1 VNASGAL
8 SRTRKTNNDMSD
20 TQALRRD
27 PNFTW
32 LMSGGVIS
40 ALGDQF
46 TLIALP
52 WLVLQLTGDPLALGV
67 MVAAMG
73 IPRAVLILFGG
84 ALVDRYSPK
93 NVLMLTKHANT
104 VLLAILAALVLSG
117 NATLP
122 LVAALGI
129 GLSVASAFSIPA
141 GTSMLAMRRRAA
153 ACWILTCGPPKGQ
166 PEPSVMSTRRPCARP
181 WRLAKETASRNSVD
195 R

>member
-1 VNASGAL
+1 
-8 SRTRKTNNDMSD
+8 MSD

-104 VLLAILAALVLSG
+104 VLLAILASLVLSG

-141 GTSMLAMRRRAA
+141 GT
-153 ACWILTCGPPKGQ
+153 WPP
-166 PEPSVMSTRRPCARP
+166 PTRR
-181 WRLAKETASRNSVD
+181 
-195 R
+195 